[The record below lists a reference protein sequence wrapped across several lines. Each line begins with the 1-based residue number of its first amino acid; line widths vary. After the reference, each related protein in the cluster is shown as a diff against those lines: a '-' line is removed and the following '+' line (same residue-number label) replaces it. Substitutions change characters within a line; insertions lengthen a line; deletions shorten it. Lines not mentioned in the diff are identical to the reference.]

1 MKLISRSVFENPN
14 ARNGIP
20 LSTTHTVIDEN
31 LARARRVIK
40 WAATMVVAL
49 AITWFTVALLTGSV
63 GLLAKGIDSLTDLI
77 AIITVFLGLWLA
89 QRPPSQ
95 KYPYG
100 YFKAETMAALVVAIV
115 IFITGIGVVWHAIQR
130 FLFPTALSFLE
141 LALIVSIASI
151 PIIFVMSWYLKKVGR
166 ETGSKAVYN
175 SGQEFQMDILA
186 SIAVVIGL
194 TFTWF
199 GFPMVEPIV
208 GFIIGLLILRGS
220 LQLIYESGLIL
231 MDAGQDPEQIKAI
244 EQLAKPIQGVLGVHA
259 IRLRRAGPICYGEM
273 HLEVA
278 GKTTVLQSHLLAEE
292 IATRVRESYP
302 DVLSFLVHV
311 EPVLPVT
318 FRVAFP
324 VDQVKATPDTK
335 PNTHFGS
342 TPHFLI
348 LDIDKRK
355 ITLWETMPNP
365 FAKETR
371 QRGKNTAHLLIDAKV
386 EVVFAEKMGET
397 PLSILRNH
405 LIHVYHQNSQANIRK
420 NLESY
425 LEDELPPL
433 KPKARTSASEK
444 P

>member
-1 MKLISRSVFENPN
+1 
-14 ARNGIP
+14 
-20 LSTTHTVIDEN
+20 LSKTHTIIDKN
-31 LARARRVIK
+31 LAKARRVIK
-40 WAATMVVAL
+40 WAATVVIAL
-49 AITWFTVALLTGSV
+49 AIIWFIVAFLSGSV

-100 YFKAETMAALVVAIV
+100 YFKAETMAALVVALFV
-115 IFITGIGVVWHAIQR
+115 LITGIGVLWQAFQR
-130 FLFPTALSFLE
+130 FLFPTDLSFLG

-166 ETGSKAVYN
+166 ETGSNAVYN

-186 SIAVVIGL
+186 SIAVVVGL
-194 TFTWF
+194 TFAWF
-199 GFPMVEPIV
+199 GFSWVEPIV
-208 GFIIGLLILRGS
+208 GFIIGLFILRSS
-220 LQLIYESGLIL
+220 LQLIYESSLIL
-231 MDAGQDPEQIKAI
+231 MDAGQDPEQIEAI
-244 EQLAKPIQGVLGVHA
+244 EQLVQPIQGVLGVHA
-259 IRLRRAGPICYGEM
+259 IKLRRAGPICFGEM

-292 IATRVRESYP
+292 IATRVREAYP

-311 EPVLPVT
+311 EPIQPVT

-324 VDQVKATPDTK
+324 VDQAKASPDTN
-335 PNTHFGS
+335 PNPHFGS

-348 LDIDKRK
+348 LDIDQRK

-405 LIHVYHQNSQANIRK
+405 LIHVYHQNTRVNIRK
-420 NLESY
+420 NLEAY
-425 LEDELPPL
+425 LEDELLPL
-433 KPKARTSASEK
+433 KPKEKTSIPKES
-444 P
+444 

>member
-1 MKLISRSVFENPN
+1 M
-14 ARNGIP
+14 
-20 LSTTHTVIDEN
+20 STGNTVIDEN
-31 LARARRVIK
+31 LSRARRVIK
-40 WAATMVVAL
+40 WTAFIVIAL
-49 AITWFTVALLTGSV
+49 VITWFLVAFISGSV

-89 QRPPSQ
+89 QRPPSK

-100 YFKAETMAALVVAIV
+100 YFKAETMAALIVAV
-115 IFITGIGVVWHAIQR
+115 FIFITGIGVLWQAIQR
-130 FLFPTALSFLE
+130 FLFPTDLSFLG
-141 LALIVSIASI
+141 LALIVSVTSI
-151 PIIFVMSWYLKKVGR
+151 PIIFIMSWYLKKVGR
-166 ETGSKAVYN
+166 ETGSNAVYN

-194 TFTWF
+194 TFAWF
-199 GFPMVEPIV
+199 GFTWVEPII
-208 GFIIGLLILRGS
+208 GFIIGLLILRSS

-231 MDAGQDPEQIKAI
+231 MDAGQDPEQIEAI
-244 EQLAKPIQGVLGVHA
+244 ERLAQPIQGVLGVHA
-259 IRLRRAGPICYGEM
+259 IRLRRAGPICFGEM

-292 IATRVRESYP
+292 ISTRVKEAYP

-311 EPVLPVT
+311 EPIQPVT

-324 VDQVKATPDTK
+324 VDQAEATPNTK

-348 LDIDKRK
+348 VDMDQRK
-355 ITLWETMPNP
+355 IALWETMPNP
-365 FAKETR
+365 FANDTR
-371 QRGKNTAHLLIDAKV
+371 QRGRSTAHLLIDAKV
-386 EVVFAEKMGET
+386 EVVIVEKMGET

-405 LIHVYHQNSQANIRK
+405 LIHVHHQNPRASIRK
-420 NLESY
+420 NLEAY

-433 KPKARTSASEK
+433 KAKERTDSIHK
-444 P
+444 T